1 MAKVQFVVASIA
13 PPKLSVNTK
22 VLLYFKV
29 QIEFL
34 KVKIFGRWFLPVKYV
49 MIFCSLLLKRLK
61 IQIWM
66 EVRGVGVEKMEQK
79 ASSVFSSQSQSSVRS
94 TKIDPFSIPDVRRP
108 QLIILKLL
116 IMKAKEKSK

>member
-22 VLLYFKV
+22 VLLYFKA

-79 ASSVFSSQSQSSVRS
+79 ASSVFSSQSQSSVGS

>member
-1 MAKVQFVVASIA
+1 M
-13 PPKLSVNTK
+13 
-22 VLLYFKV
+22 
-29 QIEFL
+29 
-34 KVKIFGRWFLPVKYV
+34 PVKYV

-79 ASSVFSSQSQSSVRS
+79 ASSVFSSQSQSSVGS
-94 TKIDPFSIPDVRRP
+94 TKIDPFSIPDLRRP